1 MQNSKSLKELLV
13 LALAVFNNEK
23 FLKVNVVYAT
33 EDGNIFVEENRAK
46 LHVKGK
52 EQKYQTIT
60 RTEAGADQ
68 SADSNEIDEDLVAE
82 KTRELEGL
90 ELVTAN
96 YQKMKALVLF
106 FDIETSDMK
115 SETLI
120 AALTEYKNKI
130 SA

>member
-68 SADSNEIDEDLVAE
+68 SGDSNEIDEDLVAE

>member
-68 SADSNEIDEDLVAE
+68 SGDSNEIDEDLVTE